1 MEGPLLFNM
10 CALCAITVG
19 FPATLVLLTTLAPG
33 YIKRARAVV
42 RQRPGQSF
50 LLGLGNFVFFFSFLL
65 LVWVAGRL
73 QDRVRDPLIVL
84 STIPTTFLLPP
95 FMLVGFT
102 IVAGIVGEQFLLQTI
117 ARPGSL
123 MGSLAVGALLC
134 GLVALVPI
142 VGWTFLLIL
151 ILVGMGAA
159 VIAFVQQT
167 RKPSLVVDEALE

>member
-1 MEGPLLFNM
+1 
-10 CALCAITVG
+10 
-19 FPATLVLLTTLAPG
+19 
-33 YIKRARAVV
+33 
-42 RQRPGQSF
+42 
-50 LLGLGNFVFFFSFLL
+50 
-65 LVWVAGRL
+65 
-73 QDRVRDPLIVL
+73 
-84 STIPTTFLLPP
+84 
-95 FMLVGFT
+95 MLVGFT